1 VHTKMQLVQ
10 DSGASCEEKPHWA
23 AHTARLYLYILKEV
37 EGKDVPQSFPAII
50 GVV

>member
-1 VHTKMQLVQ
+1 MMPNEYVFRQHAL
-10 DSGASCEEKPHWA
+10 SIHCWA